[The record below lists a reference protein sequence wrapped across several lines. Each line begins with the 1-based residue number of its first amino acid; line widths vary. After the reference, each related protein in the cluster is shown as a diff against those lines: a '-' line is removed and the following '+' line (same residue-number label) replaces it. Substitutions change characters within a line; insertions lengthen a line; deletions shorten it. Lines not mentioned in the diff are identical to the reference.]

1 MDTMISAKAY
11 GVESQGSSFKPMKIE
26 RRDVLD
32 DDVAIQILYCGI
44 CHSDVHQVRNDW
56 GGSNYPIVPGHEI
69 VGRITKVGKNAGQF
83 KEGDYVG
90 VGCMVDSCG
99 KCQSCNNGFE
109 QQCEN
114 ETVWTYNSSDPH
126 TNGLTFGGYSD
137 KITVN
142 KRFVIKINTS
152 ENLAG
157 IAPILCAGVTT
168 YSPLKKFGAGPG
180 KQVAV
185 AGLGGLGHMAVK
197 LVKAMGS
204 EVTVFTTSEK
214 KAEDA
219 HKLGAHRTIVYKNK
233 DDIRKSGLSFNIVI
247 DTIPAEHDINALIST
262 LKPNGAMVLVG
273 LPEKST
279 RYSLSPSIL
288 MDSNRSLAG
297 SNIGGIPETQE
308 VIDFCVK
315 HNIRSEIELIKFPYL
330 DEAYRR
336 IMINDVRYRFVI
348 DNSSL

>member
-1 MDTMISAKAY
+1 MISANAY
-11 GVESQGSSFKPMKIE
+11 GVESQGGSFKPLKIE
-26 RRDVLD
+26 RRNILDNDVM
-32 DDVAIQILYCGI
+32 IEILYCGI

-56 GGSNYPIVPGHEI
+56 GGSRYPIVPGHEI
-69 VGRITKVGKNAGQF
+69 VGRVTKVGKKADKF
-83 KEGDYVG
+83 KIGDYVG

-99 KCQSCNNGFE
+99 VCQSCKDGFE
-109 QQCEN
+109 QQCED
-114 ETVWTYNSSDPH
+114 ETVWTYNSVDPL
-126 TNGLTFGGYSD
+126 NKGLTFGGYSD
-137 KITVN
+137 RITVN
-142 KRFVIKINTS
+142 KRFVIKINTH

-157 IAPILCAGVTT
+157 MAPILCAGVTT

-185 AGLGGLGHMAVK
+185 AGLGGLGHMALK
-197 LVKAMGS
+197 LAKAMGS

-219 HKLGAHRTIVYKNK
+219 KKLGGHGTIVYKNK
-233 DDIRKSGLSFNIVI
+233 DDIRKSGLSFNIII
-247 DTIPAEHDINALIST
+247 DTIPADHDINALIST
-262 LKPNGAMVLVG
+262 LKPNGTMVLVG
-273 LPEKST
+273 LPERST

-315 HNIRSEIELIKFPYL
+315 HNIRSEIELIKFQDL
-330 DEAYRR
+330 DEAYGR
-336 IMINDVRYRFVI
+336 IMKNDVRYRFVI

>member
-1 MDTMISAKAY
+1 MISANAY
-11 GVESQGSSFKPMKIE
+11 GVEVQGRSFKPLKIE
-26 RRDVLD
+26 RRDILD
-32 DDVAIQILYCGI
+32 DDVMIEILYCGI

-56 GGSNYPIVPGHEI
+56 GGSRYPIVPGHEI
-69 VGRITKVGKNAGQF
+69 VGKVTKVGKNADKF
-83 KEGDYVG
+83 KIGDYVG

-99 KCQSCNNGFE
+99 TCQACKDGFE

-114 ETVWTYNSSDPH
+114 ETVWTYNSVDPH
-126 TNGLTFGGYSD
+126 TKGLTFGGYSD
-137 KITVN
+137 RITVN
-142 KRFVIKINTS
+142 KRFVIKINTH

-157 IAPILCAGVTT
+157 MAPILCAGVTT

-185 AGLGGLGHMAVK
+185 AGLGGLGHMALK
-197 LVKAMGS
+197 LAKAMGS

-214 KAEDA
+214 NAEDA
-219 HKLGAHRTIVYKNK
+219 KKLGAHGTIVYKNK
-233 DDIRKSGLSFNIVI
+233 DDIRKSGLSFNIII
-247 DTIPAEHDINALIST
+247 DTIPADHDINALIST
-262 LKPNGAMVLVG
+262 LKPNGTMVLVG
-273 LPEKST
+273 LPERST

-315 HNIRSEIELIKFPYL
+315 HNIRSEIELIKFQDL
-330 DEAYRR
+330 DEAYGR
-336 IMINDVRYRFVI
+336 IMKNDVRYRFVI